1 MKAFLDGNPVA
12 YPNETLSKPNLIL
25 RKQDETGDKAYS
37 LTENLL
43 FEGSDYDYIYAI
55 LKSSATALDNKV
67 ILTLENDC
75 CGTPQVYSFAIKST
89 TLKWCEGSCE
99 LQAGSTENTPA
110 QDQLTCLK
118 NTLIWDDYAGFKSKQ
133 HPRFAYCNELRPNW
147 MQDVILLLGLS
158 VYSFVLSILPVIAAL
173 VLLFN
178 TVNAIFS
185 WMNSNLG
192 TSFNLLT
199 FNGQIQIDINTV
211 KGWAQMINT
220 FIVGCGRKHPSPF
233 VRDYADNVCGKCGI
247 TFQSSIYKNP
257 SSSRHNACYV
267 NPPIHKGTQESDT
280 TTYWI
285 DQNKPIRNG
294 FQFFDEIAGIVNGKW
309 EIVGGVLILERRDF
323 FVPKTPFIDL
333 TDIVKYPS
341 DKIKVC
347 WQWSRKPRYSYGSFE
362 YQKDAVN
369 WVGSE
374 AVRRWGDIVE
384 WNIPYSSLQKGE
396 LRPLIPFSACR
407 FRDDGIDRDVLSFYK
422 GFPVLGPIIKQYDNA
437 ILMNSHTSYNPMI
450 LIWDGVSPID
460 NAKVISTATYFA
472 GFPSEGDDK
481 FQQYVG
487 VNEFYN
493 YPMWFK
499 EGYPG
504 NLYTDF
510 WYIENPKISGY
521 QGFEFEAEVE
531 FDCALLDALDLDG
544 QVLTSEGLG
553 KVTQISINFKENKL
567 IITGTV

>member
-12 YPNETLSKPNLIL
+12 YPNETLTNPNLIL

-37 LTENLL
+37 LTGNLL

-55 LKSSATALDNKV
+55 LKSSPTALDNKV

-75 CGTPQVYSFAIKST
+75 CGTPQVYSFAIKSS

-147 MQDVILLLGLS
+147 MHDVLLILG
-158 VYSFVLSILPVIAAL
+158 VATGTSILVFIPVIASL
-173 VLLFN
+173 V
-178 TVNAIFS
+178 AIFNLVNLLIN
-185 WMNSNLG
+185 WMNTNLG
-192 TSFNLLT
+192 TTFNNITIGGSTSISLNDLQGYFNLLMA
-199 FNGQIQIDINTV
+199 FL
-211 KGWAQMINT
+211 
-220 FIVGCGRKHPSPF
+220 VGCGRKHPSPL

-247 TFQSSIYKNP
+247 VFQSSIFKNAG
-257 SSSRHNACYV
+257 SAYHNTCYF
-267 NPPIHKGTQESDT
+267 NAPIHKGTLETDM

-285 DQNKPIRNG
+285 DENKPIRSG

-309 EIVGGVLILERRDF
+309 EIVGGVLILERRDY
-323 FVPKTPFIDL
+323 FVSKAPFIDL
-333 TDIVKYPS
+333 TDTVKYPS
-341 DKIKVC
+341 DKVKIC
-347 WQWSRKPRYSYGSFE
+347 WQWSRKPRYSYGNFE

-374 AVRRWGDIVE
+374 AGARWNDIVE
-384 WNIPYSSLQKGE
+384 WNIPYSPLQKGE
-396 LRPLIPFSACR
+396 YKPLIPYASCR
-407 FRDDGIDRDVLSFYK
+407 FRDDGIDRDVLSAYK
-422 GFPVLGPIIKQYDNA
+422 NFPTIGPIIKKYDNVL
-437 ILMNSHTSYNPMI
+437 IMNSHTSYQPML
-450 LIWDGVSPID
+450 LIWDTGTPLD
-460 NAKVISTATYFA
+460 NAKVDPTAYYYPALA
-472 GFPSEGDDK
+472 GLN
-481 FQQYVG
+481 Q
-487 VNEFYN
+487 FYN
-493 YPMWFK
+493 YPFWFQ

-504 NLYTDF
+504 NLYSNF
-510 WYIENPKISGY
+510 FYIENPKISGY
-521 QGFEFEAEVE
+521 QGFEFEAEVQ

-544 QVLTSEGLG
+544 TIQTVEGLG